1 MNSQNLSRRSRG
13 FSLMELMIVIAI
25 IGILG
30 SIAVPAFMRT
40 LRTGRETAAMNSLRT
55 IHNAEVSYNSTKGK
69 YATLKAL
76 ADEDF
81 LQDKTY
87 ASGRPIN
94 QYIYSDSDVT
104 ADTYT
109 AHADRSTAGAGYK
122 DFNITEAGVV
132 HYIENKNAKGTVP
145 RGQGVPV
152 TSETGGEPTTT
163 GGDKAAPTAPANK

>member
-1 MNSQNLSRRSRG
+1 MNSNHLTHRSRG

-30 SIAVPAFMRT
+30 SIAVPAY
-40 LRTGRETAAMNSLRT
+40 LRTVRASRETAAMNSLTT
-55 IHNAEVSYNSTKGK
+55 IHKAEVSFNSTKGR

-76 ADEDF
+76 SDEEF

-87 ASGRPIN
+87 SSGKPIN
-94 QYIYSDSDVT
+94 QYVYSDSDVS

-109 AHADRSTAGAGYK
+109 AHADRSTTGAGYK
-122 DFNITEAGVV
+122 DFNISESGIV
-132 HYIENKNAKGTVP
+132 HYIENKAAKGTVP

-152 TSETGGEPTTT
+152 SGSENGTDAPAA
-163 GGDKAAPTAPANK
+163 GGDKAAPANK